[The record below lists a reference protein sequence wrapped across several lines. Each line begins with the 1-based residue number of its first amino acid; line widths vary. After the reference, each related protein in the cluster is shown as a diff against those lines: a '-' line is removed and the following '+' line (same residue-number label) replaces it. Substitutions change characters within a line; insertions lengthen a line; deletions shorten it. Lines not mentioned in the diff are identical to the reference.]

1 MINRI
6 LEHNRDFPEKHWE
19 DFIILLTLLSVA
31 AIHYF
36 IYSKMAFLDFFY
48 LLIVLAGYYV
58 GKRLA
63 ILGAFFANLMVWLF
77 IFADQNSYTR
87 SASALNTHL
96 DLTVWG
102 GFLILA
108 AWLIGTLSEK
118 RKQEL
123 QASRRLCEDLELS
136 NQRLIERTRQ
146 LENQL
151 KPQPQADAYGS

>member
-1 MINRI
+1 MPNS
-6 LEHNRDFPEKHWE
+6 LPAESENFTDKHWE

-36 IYSKMAFLDFFY
+36 IYSKIAFLDFFY

-63 ILGAFFANLMVWLF
+63 ILGAFFANIMVWVF
-77 IFADQNSYTR
+77 ILLDQSSYFRSSNS
-87 SASALNTHL
+87 LEVHL

-123 QASRRLCEDLELS
+123 QASRRLCEELERS

-151 KPQPQADAYGS
+151 KPQPQANAYGS

>member
-1 MINRI
+1 MISKI
-6 LEHNRDFPEKHWE
+6 LGHNRDNPDKHWE
-19 DFIILLTLLSVA
+19 DIIILLSLLSVA

-48 LLIVLAGYYV
+48 LLVVLAGYYV

-77 IFADQNSYTR
+77 IFADRNPYNPSTGTLDTQ
-87 SASALNTHL
+87 L

-118 RKQEL
+118 RKLEL
-123 QASRRLCEDLELS
+123 QASRRLCEELELS
-136 NQRLIERTRQ
+136 NVKLIERNHQ
-146 LENQL
+146 LENKL
-151 KPQPQADAYGS
+151 RHQPNRT